1 MADKIITIIPARGGS
16 KRLPGKNIKPLNGK
30 PMIAY
35 AIRAALE
42 AKGVDRVIVSTD
54 DKEIAAIAKKYGAE
68 VPFLRPTELATD
80 TATTVSVL
88 QHTVNWLK
96 ESEKYDTDT
105 VVLIQPTSPLVLS
118 EDIDQA
124 IEKLQATD
132 ANSCLSVCE
141 IKERP
146 EWMYE
151 FVNGKVKPYLALEM
165 REIRSQDLK
174 KLYRINGAV
183 YAIKKDFL
191 MKNSRVIDDK
201 NMEAIIMPPERSVD
215 IDELADFLLAE
226 VLMKQL
232 NDKKENTKN

>member
-1 MADKIITIIPARGGS
+1 MQKVIAIIPARGGS
-16 KRLPGKNIKPLNGK
+16 KRLPRKNIRPLNGK

-35 AIRAALE
+35 AIRAALG

-68 VPFLRPTELATD
+68 IPFLRPMELATD

-88 QHTVNWLK
+88 QNAVNWLK
-96 ESEKYDTDT
+96 EKVDYEVDI
-105 VVLIQPTSPLVLS
+105 VILIQPTSPLVLP

-124 IEKLQATD
+124 IEKLQATG

-141 IKERP
+141 IRERP

-151 FVNGKVKPYLALEM
+151 FVDGKVRPYLALET
-165 REIRSQDLK
+165 REIRTQDLK

-191 MKNSRVIDDK
+191 MKNGRVIDDK
-201 NMEAIIMPPERSVD
+201 SMEAIIMPPERSVD
-215 IDELADFLLAE
+215 IDELQDFLLAE
-226 VLMKQL
+226 ILMKQL
-232 NDKKENTKN
+232 NDKKENT